1 MKGIKFVIITTFIFV
16 ISLDII
22 SSKNILA
29 FKPQKK
35 EEPILLS
42 SSSEYSDPL
51 DKVRKNIID
60 ASSKKIT

>member
-1 MKGIKFVIITTFIFV
+1 MKGIQFVIITTFIFV

-29 FKPQKK
+29 LQPQKK

-42 SSSEYSDPL
+42 SLSEYSNPL
-51 DKVRKNIID
+51 IKLE
-60 ASSKKIT
+60 KIS